1 MLSYFKARPLI
12 EAHNVAVFSSN
23 YTLYASMSA
32 RFA

>member
-23 YTLYASMSA
+23 YTLYAS
-32 RFA
+32 